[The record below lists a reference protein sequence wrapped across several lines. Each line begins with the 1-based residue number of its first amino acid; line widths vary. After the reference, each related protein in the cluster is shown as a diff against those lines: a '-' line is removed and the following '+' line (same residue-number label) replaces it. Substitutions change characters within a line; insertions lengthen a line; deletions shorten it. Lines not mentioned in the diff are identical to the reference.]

1 MKRKIRRFICSLI
14 VCSLVF
20 SMAGCE
26 KEKTKNKKKTG
37 ESAKGR
43 YVEKLLTVPEGYQGK
58 GSLNMLQD
66 GSLILIDS
74 ENGIVSKSSD
84 NGTTWKKYK
93 QQLPKELIGKDS
105 LEITSTAA
113 APDGGLFFSYISWGD
128 SSDKKPYPE
137 KFVYFDKRG
146 NKTEFEL
153 GIDDYSAQAFKA
165 VFTEKSQLFLA
176 CNNNAVYEV
185 NLKKQNA
192 EKKLQVEDSLNFG
205 MFRYGDAIAVAGG
218 NKVYVYD
225 TKSGEMNASDEVL
238 NSFVEKEC
246 KNSDAVIFGGNDKEK
261 ILAVSQTG
269 IYSHVLNGGIME
281 QLAEGS
287 LLSLGDPSHVPADLF
302 VTQKDTILILYQNG
316 ELDAYSYDAGASTVP
331 EHQLT
336 LYSLYD
342 NDTVRQAISIFRQSH
357 PDVYVKMETGL
368 TGEDGVTASD
378 AIKNLNTELLAG
390 KGPDILVLDG
400 MPLDS
405 YIEKGTLLNMEDIV
419 QELENDSQYY
429 KEILES
435 YQKEGKIYAVP
446 ARFSLPLLTGE
457 KNVMAKISDIT
468 SLADAAEQ
476 QADLQ
481 TTKETVLGCY
491 RAEELLE
498 RLYPVC
504 EAAWYKEDN
513 SIDQEALVEFLT
525 QTKRIYQAE
534 QKNLDEAEIEDY
546 NKTLKALEKIQKGK
560 INSKT
565 GMTGVYQ
572 LQRRISGIQ
581 CFTEGF
587 YKSMSEIQNLLA
599 IQKTIKKDTYQ
610 LFQGQAKNVF
620 IPSGIMGITANTEE
634 KDLATEFIKTILG
647 VRVQGKDLE
656 DGFPVNKDAFT
667 SFSKNP
673 NGETDAGLM
682 ISDGGEGEEPF
693 ELDLK
698 WPSKGEL
705 DELEKQIETL
715 DTPADLN
722 SSIQENVI
730 DIGVEVLKGE
740 KGIEDGAE
748 EISQKIA
755 LLNEE

>member
-14 VCSLVF
+14 VCSLAF

-26 KEKTKNKKKTG
+26 KEKTENTKKTE
-37 ESAKGR
+37 ESARGR
-43 YVEKLLTVPEGYQGK
+43 YVEKLLTVPEGYQGT
-58 GSLNMLQD
+58 GSLNMLKD

-105 LEITSTAA
+105 IEITSTAA
-113 APDGGLFFSYISWGD
+113 APDGGLFFSYISWED

-137 KFVYFDKRG
+137 KFVYFDKKG
-146 NKTEFEL
+146 DKTEFEL

-185 NLKKQNA
+185 DLKKQSA
-192 EKKLQVEDSLNFG
+192 EKKLQIKDALNFG

-225 TKSGEMNASDEVL
+225 TKSGELDVSDDVL

-246 KNSDAVIFGGNDKEK
+246 KNTDAVVLGGNDKDK

-269 IYSHVLNGGIME
+269 IYSHVLNGGVME

-287 LLSLGDPSHVPADLF
+287 LLSLGDPSHVPTDLF
-302 VTQKDTILILYQNG
+302 VTRQDTILILYQNG
-316 ELDAYSYDAGASTVP
+316 ELDEYSYDAKASTVP

-368 TGEDGVTASD
+368 TGDDGVTASD
-378 AIKNLNTELLAG
+378 AIKTLNTELLAG

-405 YIEKGTLLNMEDIV
+405 YIEKGTLLNMEEIV
-419 QELENDSQYY
+419 KEMENESEYY
-429 KEILES
+429 KEILET
-435 YQKEGKIYAVP
+435 YQKEEKIYAVP
-446 ARFSLPLLTGE
+446 VRFSLPLLTGE
-457 KNVMAKISDIT
+457 KDVMAKISDIT

-491 RAEELLE
+491 SAEELLE

-504 EAAWYKEDN
+504 EAAWYKKDN
-513 SIDQEALVEFLT
+513 SIDQDALVEFLT
-525 QTKRIYQAE
+525 QAKRIYQAE
-534 QKNLDEAEIEDY
+534 QKNLDGAEIEDY
-546 NKTLKALEKIQKGK
+546 NKTLKALKKIQKGTT
-560 INSKT
+560 NSLE

-572 LQRRISGIQ
+572 LHRRMFGIQ

-587 YKSMSEIQNLLA
+587 YKSMSDIQNLLA

-620 IPSGIMGITANTEE
+620 IPSGIMGIAANSEE

-647 VRVQGKDLE
+647 TQVQGRDLE
-656 DGFPVNKDAFT
+656 DGFPVNKDAFA
-667 SFSKNP
+667 SFSKDP

-682 ISDGGEGEEPF
+682 IAGGREGEESF
-693 ELDLK
+693 GVDLK

-705 DELEKQIETL
+705 DELEKLIETL